1 MRTLS
6 SSLAGNRVST
16 ADIRRAF
23 KDSPVATLLSTG
35 LGTGLSPFAPGTAG
49 SALAL
54 VLAWLLA
61 RSLSI
66 TAPSMTAAVGLLMS
80 GLLIGLAGVPVSTRT
95 ARVLGAKDPG
105 CIVIDEI
112 AGQFLASAAVPLFRY
127 PNLQVEL
134 LAWLA
139 SFFFFRLF
147 DVWKPG
153 VIERLQ
159 DLPEGWGIVV
169 DDVAAGLLAAGC
181 VAAGASL
188 LGLWP

>member
-23 KDSPVATLLSTG
+23 EVSPVATLFSTG

-49 SALAL
+49 SALGLAA
-54 VLAWLLA
+54 AWLLFRA
-61 RSLSI
+61 LS
-66 TAPSMTAAVGLLMS
+66 TTGPSMTAAVGLLMS

-127 PNLQVEL
+127 PAPQVEL

-139 SFFFFRLF
+139 SFLLFRLF

-169 DDVAAGLLAAGC
+169 DDVVAGLLAAGC

-188 LGLWP
+188 LGYWP

>member
-1 MRTLS
+1 MRTLA

-23 KDSPVATLLSTG
+23 KESPVSTFLSTG

-49 SALAL
+49 SALG
-54 VLAWLLA
+54 LAAGWLFA
-61 RSLSI
+61 RFLSI
-66 TAPSMTAAVGLLMS
+66 TSPSMTAAVGLLMS
-80 GLLIGLAGVPVSTRT
+80 GLAIGLAGVPLSTKT
-95 ARVLGAKDPG
+95 ARVLGSKDPG

-112 AGQFLASAAVPLFRY
+112 AGQLLASAAVPLFRY
-127 PNLQVEL
+127 PSFPVEA

-139 SFFFFRLF
+139 SFFLFRLF

-153 VIERLQ
+153 VIARLQ

-169 DDVAAGLLAAGC
+169 DDLVAGLLAAGC

-188 LGLWP
+188 LGYWP

>member
-16 ADIRRAF
+16 ADVRRAF
-23 KDSPVATLLSTG
+23 KEFPAAAFVATG

-49 SALAL
+49 SALGLAA
-54 VLAWLLA
+54 AWLFSRA
-61 RSLSI
+61 LS
-66 TAPSMTAAVGLLMS
+66 TTSPSMTAAVGLLMS
-80 GLLIGLAGVPVSTRT
+80 GLLIGLAGVPVSTIT
-95 ARVLGAKDPG
+95 ARALGSKDPG

-112 AGQFLASAAVPLFRY
+112 AGQLLASAAVPLFRY
-127 PNLQVEL
+127 PTPRVEA

-139 SFFFFRLF
+139 SLFLFRLF

-153 VIERLQ
+153 PVERLQ
-159 DLPEGWGIVV
+159 MLPEGWGIVA

-188 LGLWP
+188 LGYWP